1 MKTNHGNL
9 KKDFISTINVAQGS
23 YQIYLPNKD
32 TDYIQGKIAK
42 RLEPYELPMLQDIRS
57 RVKPKDYVFDVGA
70 NIGNHTLYLAA
81 IAKCNLFSFE
91 PNKALCDALN
101 QSVELN
107 GLNKQV
113 LVHQVGV
120 GAKSGVGKFDHLD
133 NANLGAQSITTNLGN
148 ASEAEFEIIALDNLE
163 RNFQVR
169 VLKIDVEGM
178 EIAVLKGAKEMI
190 ATDMPLLYIEC
201 QLEAHFAEIH
211 KWVTQHGYVFWD
223 TFNAT
228 PTHLFIHESQVSLSQ
243 QIERVLY
250 KSVREEYRSL
260 NDISRLQE
268 NLDSVREKLKAAH
281 AKNQDLTNSIQEILS
296 SLTFQVGLNIRN
308 SLSFLG
314 MLKLPIALWRI
325 YRLARLRDNQ
335 QKKQDSPTTE
345 KLKNQITTNQ

>member
-1 MKTNHGNL
+1 MKNL
-9 KKDFISTINVAQGS
+9 NKDFISTITVAQGA
-23 YQIYLPNKD
+23 YQIYLPNQD

-42 RLEPYELPMLQDIRS
+42 RLKPYELPMLQDIRS
-57 RVKPKDYVFDVGA
+57 RVKPGDYVFDVAA

-91 PNKALCDALN
+91 PNKGLCDALN

-133 NANLGAQSITTNLGN
+133 KANLGAQSITTILGN

-178 EIAVLKGAKEMI
+178 EIAVLKGAKELI
-190 ATDMPLLYIEC
+190 SKDMPLLYIEC
-201 QLEAHFAEIH
+201 QSEAHFAEIH
-211 KWVTQHGYVFWD
+211 KWVTQYGYVFWD

-243 QIERVLY
+243 QIERLVY
-250 KSVREEYRSL
+250 KTVREEYRSS

-268 NLDSVREKLKAAH
+268 NLDSVNSQYRDLQLDSVTTREKLEAANS
-281 AKNQDLTNSIQEILS
+281 KNQDLANSIQEIIS
-296 SLTFQVGLNIRN
+296 SVTFQVGLKIRN
-308 SLSFLG
+308 SLSFMG

-325 YRLARLRDNQ
+325 YRLSRLRDDQ
-335 QKKQDSPTTE
+335 QR
-345 KLKNQITTNQ
+345 LY